1 MKTLKKL
8 LLIGACVAVFA
19 LLIGCSGKKQPDEST
34 GEATKPEEST
44 AGTNNAD
51 STAGEE
57 TTKEEESTEE
67 ETTSGVMD
75 GVPDVSDE
83 IVGNANV
90 ALRGFVLANALKDKG
105 SNLYLNDGKT
115 DAVFDSGALEGDGSF
130 FIDLG
135 TAYTVTAV
143 RLHAAAG
150 MEGLLPTAYEVQLS
164 QDGKNYTTVATEKQ
178 ASTADGVLTVSFKAG
193 AARYV
198 RVVMTGVPTDAD
210 GVRHYALA
218 EAEVM
223 ANITAKNNIDLYQD
237 HMWIYLDTKAA
248 LRVDGYRVADAEN
261 PHYRYVSDNTDV
273 VRVDG
278 NGNLEPVSVGDATVY
293 VYDGKNLAA
302 CRVRVIDDSVTAFRV
317 SAFYHSN
324 FVYAENIVDCVD
336 YMKQANIGYLEET
349 RTYDRNGNQICDYM
363 MFLCAERDIFYSVC
377 DPIHEEQIIQSKNAD
392 VILDIVKKYE
402 NRAGFGG
409 VYLTDE
415 PHEES
420 NDYANVVKILHAY
433 NPHLTAHL
441 NLLPNGGFPSWKE
454 YIRDYCA
461 VSGFAGVRNRY
472 LSYDFYPF
480 TSDGGFRNDA
490 YANLYEINRT
500 GLQYR
505 FDTGY
510 YMQAFGDDGAMRIP
524 SDFDLTYN
532 ASLCIAYGIKNY
544 KWFVYL
550 TPLSG
555 GYKTGVIGPDYKP
568 SSMYDGICE
577 VNRRVLE
584 YGTILGKSDA
594 IEIYH
599 TRAIAGNPALP
610 DDFVLTQDSTYDAIF
625 TLYRSYEEGQQQQYV
640 VVVNKNFKPNGKRT
654 FSLHAA
660 ADLTSLEV
668 YRDGKWE
675 TVSMQDGKF
684 TEVIAAGDF
693 ALFRLPE
700 GYDAAQKTAQSENM
714 ALNCPVYAST
724 SSYDFWSASENA
736 AYMLTDGVT
745 DRGGYMAANS
755 NFYRE
760 SPVLTLDLGSVR
772 SFGRINLYGL
782 PGNAKKTA
790 KNIRI
795 AYSVDGV
802 NWTELSDVSEVG
814 DKKEIT
820 FDAIDARY
828 VRLTL
833 GTKRAGLGE
842 IEVYE
847 K

>member
-1 MKTLKKL
+1 MKMLRKL

-19 LLIGCSGKKQPDEST
+19 LLIGCSGNKQPDEST

-44 AGTNNAD
+44 AGTTGAD

-75 GVPDVSDE
+75 SVPNVSDE

-90 ALRGFVLANALKDKG
+90 ALRGFVMANALKDSG
-105 SNLYLNDGKT
+105 TNLYLNDGKT

-143 RLHAAAG
+143 RLHAAKG

-178 ASTADGVLTVSFKAG
+178 ASTADGILTVSFKAG

-237 HMWIYLDTKAA
+237 DMWIYLDTKAA

-261 PHYRYVSDNTDV
+261 PHYRYVSDDTGV
-273 VRVDG
+273 VRVDE
-278 NGNLEPVSVGDATVY
+278 NGNLEPVSAGDATVY

-302 CRVRVIDDSVTAFRV
+302 CRVRVIDDSGTSFRI

-324 FVYAENIVDCVD
+324 FIYPEYMAECLD

-349 RTYDRNGNQICDYM
+349 RTYDRNGNQVCDYM

-377 DPIHEEQIIQSKNAD
+377 DPIHEDTLCNAKNED
-392 VILDIVKKYE
+392 VVLDIIKKYE

-409 VYLTDE
+409 LYLTDE

-420 NDYANVVKILHAY
+420 NSYANIAKIIQNY
-433 NPHLTAHL
+433 NRHLTAHL
-441 NLLPNGGFPSWKE
+441 NLLPDGGFPSWQE

-461 VSGFAGVRNRY
+461 VAGTPGIRNRY
-472 LSYDFYPF
+472 LSYDNYCFLEG
-480 TSDGGFRNDA
+480 GGFN
-490 YANLYEINRT
+490 YGVYQTLYDMRKV
-500 GLQYR
+500 GLMYN

-510 YMQAFGDDGAMRIP
+510 YMQAMAIPGAYRVS
-524 SDFDLTYN
+524 SDTELRYN
-532 ASLCIAYGIKNY
+532 ASMGVAYGMKNF

-550 TPLSG
+550 TPLEG
-555 GYKTGVIGPDYKP
+555 FTTGIIGPDFKP
-568 SSMYDGICE
+568 SSMYDGICT
-577 VNRRVLE
+577 VNRRIAEIGL
-584 YGTILGKSDA
+584 ILGKSDA
-594 IEIYH
+594 IEVYH
-599 TRAIAGNPALP
+599 TKAVYNNPALP
-610 DDFVLTQDSTYDAIF
+610 DSFVLTQDSTYDAIF
-625 TLYRSYEEGQQQQYV
+625 TLYRSYEDGQQYV
-640 VVVNKNFKPNGKRT
+640 VVTNKNYKPNGKCT

-660 ADLTSLEV
+660 ADLASLEV

-693 ALFRLPE
+693 ALFRLPK
-700 GYDAAQKTAQSENM
+700 GYDAAQKTEQSENL

-772 SFGRINLYGL
+772 NFSRINLYGL
-782 PGNAKKTA
+782 PNNVKKTA

-802 NWTELSDVSEVG
+802 NWTELSEVSEVG